1 MSTMRWF
8 IREYHDDDLEAVI
21 RLLDATSAH
30 QGSVYGLPEVIA
42 ALRDDQPAMVAVL
55 HDEVVGAVV
64 AAVSGDRAWVARL
77 AIAEEWRGHGMV
89 SSLLLGLERVLLD
102 QRVRTLSYVLSEEEQ
117 LADGLANA
125 GFARRPAVAYF
136 DKVLSFER
144 DKADVLADLG
154 GQVLPSRLWDDLA
167 GMHREKDLIERRVV
181 APLDRPETATR
192 HGVQPPRAIVL
203 FGPPGTG
210 KTSFARAIA
219 SRLGWPFVE
228 VLPSALLAD
237 PAGPAAALRATFEQ
251 VRRLEKVLVFIDEV
265 EEIAA
270 VRGDAPTSPVHGLT
284 NELLKV
290 VPAFRQHDERLLVCA
305 TNDLRALD
313 PAFTRPGRFDY
324 VLPIGT
330 PDEAARRA
338 IWGRYADADAVDVD
352 ALVAASVSL
361 TPAEIEHAARVAS
374 QASFERAVFAG
385 IDGEGPTTDDYLAA
399 LAQAK
404 PSVTAEVL
412 AGFEADVRDL
422 ARL

>member
-1 MSTMRWF
+1 MRWF
-8 IREYHDDDLEAVI
+8 IRDYHDDDLESVV

-30 QGSVYGLPEVIA
+30 QGSVFGLAEVIA
-42 ALRDDQPAMVAVL
+42 ALRDDQPAVVAQRD
-55 HDEVVGAVV
+55 DEVVGVV
-64 AAVSGDRAWVARL
+64 VSTVSGDRAWVARL
-77 AIAEEWRGHGMV
+77 AIAEEWRGQGMA
-89 SSLLLGLERVLLD
+89 SALLLGLERALVD
-102 QRVRTLSYVLSEEEQ
+102 QRVRVLSYVLPEEEL

-136 DKVLSFER
+136 DKVVSVESGQ
-144 DKADVLADLG
+144 ADVLVELG
-154 GQVLPSRLWDDLA
+154 GQMLPGRLWDDLA

-181 APLDRPETATR
+181 APLDRPEVAAR
-192 HGVQPPRAIVL
+192 HGVTPPRAIVL

-210 KTSFARAIA
+210 KTSFARAMA

-237 PAGPAAALRATFEQ
+237 PAGPAAALRTTFDRI
-251 VRRLEKVLVFIDEV
+251 RRLERVLVFIDEV

-270 VRGDAPTSPVHGLT
+270 TRGDRPASPMHGLT

-324 VLPIGT
+324 VIPIGT
-330 PDEAARRA
+330 PDAAARTA
-338 IWGRYADADAVDVD
+338 IWSRYADDDRIDVE
-352 ALVAASVSL
+352 ALVGRSESF
-361 TPAEIEHAARVAS
+361 TPAEIAHVARAAS
-374 QASFERAVFAG
+374 QASFERAVYSG
-385 IDGEGPTTDDYLAA
+385 VDGDGPTTQDYLAA
-399 LAQAK
+399 LAHAR
-404 PSVTAEVL
+404 PSVTDEVR
-412 AGFEADVRDL
+412 AMFDEDVRDL

>member
-1 MSTMRWF
+1 MRWF
-8 IREYHDDDLEAVI
+8 IREYHDDDLEAVV

-30 QGSVYGLPEVIA
+30 QGSVYGLSEVIA
-42 ALRDDQPAMVAVL
+42 ALRDDQPAMVALL

-64 AAVSGDRAWVARL
+64 SAVSGDRAWVARL
-77 AIAEEWRGHGMV
+77 AIAEEWRGKGMA
-89 SSLLLGLERVLLD
+89 SALLLGLERVLLD

-117 LADGLANA
+117 LADGLVNA
-125 GFARRPAVAYF
+125 GFARRSAVAYF
-136 DKVLSFER
+136 DKVVSVDAHE
-144 DKADVLADLG
+144 ADVLAELG
-154 GQVLPSRLWDDLA
+154 GQVLPGRLWDDLA

-181 APLDRPETATR
+181 APLDRPETASR

-210 KTSFARAIA
+210 KTSFARGIA

-237 PAGPAAALRATFEQ
+237 PAGPASALRATFDRI
-251 VRRLEKVLVFIDEV
+251 RRLEKVLVFIDEV

-270 VRGDAPTSPVHGLT
+270 VRGDAPTSPIHGLT

-324 VLPIGT
+324 VIPIGT
-330 PDEAARRA
+330 PDDAARAA
-338 IWGRYADADAVDVD
+338 IWRRYADASAVDID
-352 ALVAASVSL
+352 RLVAASASL
-361 TPAEIEHAARVAS
+361 TPAEIEHAARSAS

-385 IDGEGPTTDDYLAA
+385 VEGDGPTTDDYLAA
-399 LAQAK
+399 LAQVK
-404 PSVTAEVL
+404 PSVTEQVRA
-412 AGFEADVRDL
+412 AFADDVRDL